1 MDMLIHKA
9 TPHDLP
15 FCHMLTEME
24 NWNYSY
30 AEITSLYSTPSSSF
44 FIARDESPM
53 GMVASFL
60 YGQSAWVG
68 LLIVDK
74 HYRGQ
79 GVGTL
84 LMNRALHQVSTQGAV
99 TVRLEAVQDAVPLYE
114 RMGFSQEF
122 DSLRMKRHR
131 KGTDTG
137 MECSTF
143 TPDILEE
150 IAFFDTPYFGS
161 SRTQFLQRCYKLS
174 TLRLIKKNSSIAG
187 YLLARTADSH
197 KIGPCVAENENVFEY
212 LLNIALHQLQGS
224 ISIGIPA
231 CNEEGVDILTQ
242 YGFTIT
248 STSVR
253 MVRGTKKFQGNPEK
267 IYAIGGP
274 EKG

>member
-1 MDMLIHKA
+1 MLIHKA

-15 FCHMLTEME
+15 FCHMLTEVE

-30 AEITSLYSTPSSSF
+30 TEITSLYSTPGSSF
-44 FIARDESPM
+44 FIARDESPV

-74 HYRGQ
+74 HYRREGI
-79 GVGTL
+79 GTL
-84 LMNRALHQVSTQGAV
+84 LMNKALHQVSTQGAT

-131 KGTDTG
+131 KGPVTG
-137 MECSTF
+137 MKYSTF

-150 IAFFDTPYFGS
+150 IAFFDAPYFGS
-161 SRTQFLQRCYKLS
+161 SRTHFLQRCYKLS
-174 TLRLIKKNSSIAG
+174 TLRLMKKNSSIAG

-197 KIGPCVAENENVFEY
+197 KIGPCVAENGDVFEH
-212 LLNIALHQLQGS
+212 LLKTALSQLPGDIS
-224 ISIGIPA
+224 IRIGIPA
-231 CNEEGVDILTQ
+231 CNEEGVDILSQ
-242 YGFTIT
+242 YGFTST

-253 MVRGTKKFQGNPEK
+253 MVRGTRKFQGNPEK

>member
-1 MDMLIHKA
+1 MLIHKA

-15 FCHMLTEME
+15 FCHMLTEVE

-30 AEITSLYSTPSSSF
+30 AEITSLCSTPCSSF
-44 FIARDESPM
+44 FIARDESPV

-60 YGQSAWVG
+60 YGQAAWVG

-74 HYRGQ
+74 HYRGK
-79 GVGTL
+79 GIGTL
-84 LMNRALHQVSTQGAV
+84 LMNRALHQVSTQGAT
-99 TVRLEAVQDAVPLYE
+99 TVRLEAVQDAIPLYE
-114 RMGFSQEF
+114 RMGFSREF
-122 DSLRMKRHR
+122 DSLRMR
-131 KGTDTG
+131 KQGDRGSNTGTKY
-137 MECSTF
+137 STF
-143 TPDILEE
+143 PADILEE
-150 IAFFDTPYFGS
+150 IAFFDAPYFGS
-161 SRTQFLQRCYKLS
+161 SRTQFLRRCYKLS
-174 TLRLIKKNSSIAG
+174 TLRLVEKNSSITG

-197 KIGPCVAENENVFEY
+197 KIGPCVAENGDVFEH
-212 LLNIALHQLQGS
+212 LLKTALSQMQGS